1 MRKTDLSRC
10 THAAC
15 GCSTRGRT
23 GFCGRHCMRAA
34 TRGDLSC
41 RCGHLNCKSQLVI
54 RPRRRVVKRP
64 LRREGTLPPVPPQTK
79 SAKAGGRTG
88 KA

>member
-1 MRKTDLSRC
+1 MRKTDLLRC
-10 THAAC
+10 AHAAC

-34 TRGDLSC
+34 TRGDFGC
-41 RCGHLNCKSQLVI
+41 RCGHLNCKTQLTV

-64 LRREGTLPPVPPQTK
+64 LRRETKPVPAMAQAK
-79 SAKAGGRTG
+79 SAKAG